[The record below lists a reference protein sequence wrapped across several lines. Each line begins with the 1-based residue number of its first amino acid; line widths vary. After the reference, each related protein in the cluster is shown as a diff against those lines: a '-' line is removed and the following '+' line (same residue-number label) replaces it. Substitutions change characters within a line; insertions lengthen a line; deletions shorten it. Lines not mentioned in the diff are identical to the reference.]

1 MGLGDFFKQ
10 NELSEFEKQ
19 GGMKIKYQKLIKNIE
34 SLAKEEDFFSE
45 QSYEIIELNHK
56 MSSTFTKINEY
67 IITLIFQRER
77 QITIDKDTF
86 KLTHK
91 KDIITIEYIR
101 ESKSFLPMLPSVL
114 PPSVKLKLD
123 FKNTQNQDLILINL
137 LNSIEVMFNKDYN
150 YTDTYFIEI
159 IKKLSGK

>member
-1 MGLGDFFKQ
+1 MGLFDFFKQ
-10 NELSEFEKQ
+10 NDFSEFEKQ

-56 MSSTFTKINEY
+56 MSSTLTKINEY
-67 IITLIFQRER
+67 IITLIFQRQR

-114 PPSVKLKLD
+114 PSSVKLKLD
-123 FKNTQNQDLILINL
+123 FKNNQNQDLILINL

-150 YTDTYFIEI
+150 YTDTYFKEI